1 MAELVRQDIWFIEV
15 VEHYRFDAR
24 LAENRKQKLKKRNL
38 SERQSGYDKTNGA
51 PSVFNQSWLWRV
63 SLGRLIC
70 NKVVRCSGK
79 RCSSYILILSFHV
92 TALMQRSIRSR
103 PFCKAA
109 SHFAWPPAE
118 RSFLQEWGEIET
130 KTKSIISTYI
140 VGNTGAVDG
149 TRDFVGREC

>member
-1 MAELVRQDIWFIEV
+1 MSLPEVFMAELVRQDIWFIEV

-70 NKVVRCSGK
+70 N
-79 RCSSYILILSFHV
+79 
-92 TALMQRSIRSR
+92 
-103 PFCKAA
+103 
-109 SHFAWPPAE
+109 
-118 RSFLQEWGEIET
+118 
-130 KTKSIISTYI
+130 
-140 VGNTGAVDG
+140 
-149 TRDFVGREC
+149 